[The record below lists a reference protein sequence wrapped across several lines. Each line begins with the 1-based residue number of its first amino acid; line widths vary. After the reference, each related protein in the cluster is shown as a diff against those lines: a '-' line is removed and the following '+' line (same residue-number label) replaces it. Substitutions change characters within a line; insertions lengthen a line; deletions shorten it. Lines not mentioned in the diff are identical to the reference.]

1 MTRNTGSGVSHD
13 AAWLRLYA
21 AVAAFPLVLTA
32 CGGGGG
38 SSPTPSPPPSSASIT
53 VTPSNSAVTAP
64 GVGAVNLTAAVT
76 GSTATPTWTL
86 SGPGT
91 LSASSGTVI
100 TYTPPTTTD
109 FATST
114 PVIVSASVAGVTTS
128 TTLTLTTTAAG
139 LTWANVTATPIGTL
153 QSVDFFNSH
162 YVAVSDAGNALVSSD
177 AATWTAEPVLAS
189 NTASDHFDAYAVAHL
204 GSTLVAVGARSP
216 SPYTTST
223 GAAAYSTDGLTWTQA
238 SLINV
243 NAPIRALIVSDHLIG
258 VGDGGHIYTS
268 TNGHSWGQVAL
279 IPGNFT
285 YNGGT
290 FATIAGADTY
300 LVVGNSGNIAASSDG
315 ITWGSTQLPVSVN
328 LRAVAWT
335 GSRFVIVGDNGTIY
349 TSPDGT
355 NIDHNPASAIT
366 GTLRSV
372 AVSSTGEIV
381 VVGDSGIESSP
392 DGLTWHARDSAGAA
406 ALFDVGYLNGEF
418 VAVGASSAI
427 KTSTH

>member
-21 AVAAFPLVLTA
+21 AVAALPLVLTA

-38 SSPTPSPPPSSASIT
+38 GSSPPPSSASIT

-64 GVGAVNLTAAVT
+64 GGGAVNLTAAVT

-139 LTWANVTATPIGTL
+139 LTWANVTATSIGTL
-153 QSVDFFNSH
+153 QSVDFFNTH

-177 AATWTAEPVLAS
+177 AATWTEEPVLAS
-189 NTASDHFDAYAVAHL
+189 NTASDHFNAYAVGHL

-223 GAAAYSTDGLTWTQA
+223 GAAAYSIDGLSWTPA
-238 SLINV
+238 TLTNV
-243 NAPIRALIVSDHLIG
+243 NAPIRGLIVSDHLVG
-258 VGDGGHIYTS
+258 VGDGGNFYTS
-268 TNGHSWGQVAL
+268 ANGHSWSLVAT
-279 IPGNFT
+279 IPGGVT
-285 YNGGT
+285 YN
-290 FATIAGADTY
+290 AGAYATVAGMGTY
-300 LVVGNSGNIAASSDG
+300 VAVGNAGAYAVSNNGVQWTS
-315 ITWGSTQLPVSVN
+315 ITLPVNIN
-328 LRAVAWT
+328 LRAIAWT
-335 GSRFVIVGDNGTIY
+335 GSRFVMVGDSGTIY

-355 NIDHNPASAIT
+355 TIDHNPTSAIT

-406 ALFDVGYLNGEF
+406 TLFDVGYLNGEF